1 MLHKMTVYRH
11 KKMAVRKKLIEG
23 LHVPCIAMADIINHS
38 AENMNNLSEEES
50 KSDKT
55 QVEVGKEMQDE
66 ISFEELQLLRTAAKK
81 YMVFDQLFRILSD

>member
-1 MLHKMTVYRH
+1 
-11 KKMAVRKKLIEG
+11 MAVRKKLIEG

-55 QVEVGKEMQDE
+55 QVEVGKEM
-66 ISFEELQLLRTAAKK
+66 
-81 YMVFDQLFRILSD
+81 